1 MVFLLLLYNSSMDP
15 FYGSQRPGLGKLNFL
30 LSQQPSPPETFVNLL
45 LLYCKYSYYDLAAD
59 ILAENAELR
68 PGFKSQSALKTF
80 VFMCF

>member
-1 MVFLLLLYNSSMDP
+1 MRLAAGRF
-15 FYGSQRPGLGKLNFL
+15 GRGKLNFL

-68 PGFKSQSALKTF
+68 PGFLLSRGLLGASFHPFKGPK
-80 VFMCF
+80 